1 MGELS
6 TPLNNVRFLLSA
18 IPGARDR
25 FPLLFLGNGLAL
37 VATFVA
43 TRVALYGAGLADLL
57 TTLRPFVAEGGAALR
72 AVPPLLVEGYALD
85 LFWAAKLL
93 RGAAKQL
100 RRPKA
105 T

>member
-6 TPLNNVRFLLSA
+6 TPFANTRFLLSA
-18 IPGARDR
+18 IPGARDKYPR
-25 FPLLFLGNGLAL
+25 LYLVNGLAL

-43 TRVALYGAGLADLL
+43 TRVALYGAGLVDLL

-72 AVPPLLVEGYALD
+72 AVPPLLVAGYALN
-85 LFWAAKLL
+85 LFWATKLI

-100 RRPKA
+100 RPKSA
-105 T
+105 